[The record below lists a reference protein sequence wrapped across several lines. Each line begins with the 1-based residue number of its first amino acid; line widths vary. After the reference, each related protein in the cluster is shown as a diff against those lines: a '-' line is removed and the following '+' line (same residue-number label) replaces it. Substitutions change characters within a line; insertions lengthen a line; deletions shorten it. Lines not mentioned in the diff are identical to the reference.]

1 MEIFWFLPTAG
12 DSRYLGTDKGKR
24 EVTIEYLQ
32 QVAKAVDTL
41 GFTGA
46 LLPTGKAC
54 EDSWVIASSLIP
66 VTERMKFLIA
76 LRPGF
81 TPPTIAARMAS
92 TLDRISGGRLL
103 LNIVQGGDPVELAGD
118 GLHLSHDK
126 RYEQTNEFLTVWR
139 RLFEEESVDF
149 KGEYFDIAGGGI
161 HHPPVQKPYPP
172 LYLGGTSPAAHEV
185 AAEHVDYYLT
195 WGEPVE
201 IVKERIDKVRELAAK
216 KGREVKF
223 GIRLHVI
230 VRETAEEA
238 WKAAD
243 ELIQYVDES
252 VVEAQRQ
259 KFARFDSVAQRRMTD
274 LSLDNKNALE
284 IAPGLWAGIGLAR
297 EGAGTALVGDPDSVA
312 ENMKKYAEAGVD
324 TFIMSGYPHL
334 EEAYRTAE
342 LLFPK
347 LPLKHKTIKQ
357 EV

>member
-41 GFTGA
+41 GFRGA

-216 KGREVKF
+216 RGREVKF

-243 ELIQYVDES
+243 ELIQYVDEN

-274 LSLDNKNALE
+274 LSLDNKNSLE